1 MLAPREVSIYLNN
14 ALKAKHVLA
23 ELDSDTPLPEVIH
36 DMPQKVAGHFVGL
49 DEPTIAEITAAWKL
63 VMKPNETP
71 VIYDF
76 KFDPASGNFTARR
89 R

>member
-14 ALKAKHVLA
+14 ALSATHVMA
-23 ELDSDTPLPEVIH
+23 EVDSDTPLPETSRE
-36 DMPQKVAGHFVGL
+36 MPAQVSGHFVGL
-49 DEPTIAEITAAWKL
+49 DESTSTEIVKSWKH
-63 VMKPNETP
+63 VMRLNETP

-76 KFDPASGNFTARR
+76 QFDASTGAFTARR